1 MTDELAVND
10 ISSPKDLL
18 ILYGTETGNA
28 EALADEAAEKAN
40 GMGFTTKI
48 SNMLDIELSALKSVV
63 NLLVIVSTWGDGEP
77 PDDALELYESLGSE
91 SAPLLSQLKYSVLA
105 LGDTS
110 YEYFCRA
117 GKDFDARLEK
127 LGATRVFDRKDCDV
141 DFDDDFEEWSDGALK
156 ALSA

>member
-1 MTDELAVND
+1 MTDEIAVEDLSN
-10 ISSPKDLL
+10 PNDLL

-40 GMGFTTKI
+40 EMGFTTKI

-77 PDDALELYESLGSE
+77 PDDALDLYESLDSD

-127 LGATRVFDRKDCDV
+127 LGATRIFDRRDCDV
-141 DFDDDFEEWSDGALK
+141 DFDDDFEEWSSGALK
-156 ALSA
+156 ALSS

>member
-1 MTDELAVND
+1 MTDELAVEE
-10 ISSPKDLL
+10 SSDSKDLL
-18 ILYGTETGNA
+18 ILFGTETGNA

-40 GMGFTTKI
+40 KMGFTTKI

-77 PDDALELYESLGSE
+77 PDDALDLYESLDSD

-110 YEYFCRA
+110 YEYFCRS
-117 GKDFDARLEK
+117 GKDFDTRLEK
-127 LGATRVFDRKDCDV
+127 LGATRIYDRKDCDV
-141 DFDDDFEEWSDGALK
+141 DFDDDFEEWSNGALN
-156 ALSA
+156 ALAS

>member
-1 MTDELAVND
+1 MTDDLAVEGSN
-10 ISSPKDLL
+10 PNDLL

-40 GMGFTTKI
+40 EMGFTTKI
-48 SNMLDIELSALKSVV
+48 CNMLDIKLPALENVV

-77 PDDALELYESLGSE
+77 PDDSLDLFESLDSD
-91 SAPLLSQLKYSVLA
+91 SAPLLSKIKYSVLA

-127 LGATRVFDRKDCDV
+127 LGATRIYDRKDCDV
-141 DFDDDFEEWSDGALK
+141 DFDDDFQEWSDGALK
-156 ALSA
+156 ALSS

>member
-1 MTDELAVND
+1 MADVIAVEGLSN
-10 ISSPKDLL
+10 SKDLL

-40 GMGFTTKI
+40 EMGFTTKI

-77 PDDALELYESLGSE
+77 PDDALDLFESLDTD

-127 LGATRVFDRKDCDV
+127 LGATRIFDRKDCDV
-141 DFDDDFEEWSDGALK
+141 DFDDDFEEWSEGALK
-156 ALSA
+156 ALSV